1 MILGVEPRLTTI
13 AQVLRRIWSARRR
26 TLVQQQQGQQ
36 ARFKDAASI
45 TSVCVE
51 RRRKSARYRRINFWS
66 GGPRYGTRA
75 ARRGAAWPAYLRRG
89 DEYMNPTV

>member
-26 TLVQQQQGQQ
+26 TLVRQQQGQQ

-75 ARRGAAWPAYLRRG
+75 ARRGAARRG
-89 DEYMNPTV
+89 RLI